1 MDILYEVL
9 GSWLGIHYRIAARK
23 KIRKGHVTVEG
34 FLEYRWLFF
43 NCIVAVVVGFSF
55 QLMSDFFQC

>member
-1 MDILYEVL
+1 MRFLVL
-9 GSWLGIHYRIAARK
+9 SLEYIIELLQAK

>member
-1 MDILYEVL
+1 M
-9 GSWLGIHYRIAARK
+9 HYRIAARK
-23 KIRKGHVTVEG
+23 KIRKGHVTIEG
-34 FLEYRWLFF
+34 FLEYRRLFF